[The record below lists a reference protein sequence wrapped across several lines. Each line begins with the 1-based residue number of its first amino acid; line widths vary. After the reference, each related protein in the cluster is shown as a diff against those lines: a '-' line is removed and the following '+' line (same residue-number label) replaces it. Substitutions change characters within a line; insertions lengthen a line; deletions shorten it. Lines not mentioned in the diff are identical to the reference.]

1 MEYLLVANKIPIN
14 VTYYMYVYIHMAGLV
29 AQTVKNL
36 LAIQETEV

>member
-14 VTYYMYVYIHMAGLV
+14 VTYYMYVYMAGLV